1 MKELKMFSSKS
12 GLAISKLGIFI
23 ILIVFLLIMIFVIL
37 NIKEES
43 FSVIDKIKNA
53 FIFGR

>member
-1 MKELKMFSSKS
+1 MKELKMFSSKL
-12 GLAISKLGIFI
+12 GLAISKLGVFI

-37 NIKEES
+37 NIKGES